1 MDSTSGKAFLSVL
14 FAAPPGGQL
23 LFSPLIG
30 WCSNRM
36 SSVRILFVLL
46 TALYI
51 FSNALYSV
59 IELFCVPQRK
69 YIMLI
74 ARFGFG
80 IATSINTISRAYI
93 SAATKFSE
101 RTKTIAICSLSQTL
115 GLLVGP
121 LLQSLISLLGK
132 DGVVLC
138 GLRLNMYTSGGWICA
153 LGGTMFLLLLSPST
167 FVHRTI
173 AFKEAQNNK
182 GKSSLMENNRSLH
195 LFPICMIITGY
206 GLLMFFYVSFQTTLS
221 PIALDQFSWSHE
233 ESLYYLGILL
243 TVGTLC
249 SCLIYLLLPYLSKT
263 YNEHN
268 VFVYIAILPLFLSQ
282 MMMIPTVEHKLEA
295 SVSRSDN
302 STAALLGCTQEWC
315 KSVPTISRY
324 QLSISYGMLCISFS
338 VGIAITQ
345 TILSKLLG
353 ARPQG
358 HWMALYTSVGGIARI
373 MGPGTML
380 IYIQYGPHYLF
391 GLGTIVTG
399 LMLLWIWFYR
409 KLLHIDTKLA
419 TNVREEQDHTGF
431 Q

>member
-1 MDSTSGKAFLSVL
+1 MERLENWFRPRQKLKDRQSMLETDEEYCERWITIRIIYLSGFLMFLSFGVVTTSLWPYLQEMDSTSGKAFLSVL

-206 GLLMFFYVSFQTTLS
+206 GLLMFFYVSFQTYVHILS
-221 PIALDQFSWSHE
+221 P
-233 ESLYYLGILL
+233 
-243 TVGTLC
+243 
-249 SCLIYLLLPYLSKT
+249 
-263 YNEHN
+263 
-268 VFVYIAILPLFLSQ
+268 
-282 MMMIPTVEHKLEA
+282 
-295 SVSRSDN
+295 
-302 STAALLGCTQEWC
+302 
-315 KSVPTISRY
+315 
-324 QLSISYGMLCISFS
+324 
-338 VGIAITQ
+338 
-345 TILSKLLG
+345 
-353 ARPQG
+353 
-358 HWMALYTSVGGIARI
+358 
-373 MGPGTML
+373 
-380 IYIQYGPHYLF
+380 
-391 GLGTIVTG
+391 
-399 LMLLWIWFYR
+399 
-409 KLLHIDTKLA
+409 
-419 TNVREEQDHTGF
+419 
-431 Q
+431 